1 MFEIPQSRQ
10 ERNTI
15 DMENVEIYKT
25 VVAQQADITSIAC
38 NLLKQKSAPD
48 ADLDVFDGNP
58 LEYHN
63 FITLFHGL
71 AEKQIDDPRGRFRW
85 LAWLI

>member
-38 NLLKQKSAPD
+38 NLLKQQSAPD
-48 ADLDVFDGNP
+48 AIWMFLMEILWN
-58 LEYHN
+58 
-63 FITLFHGL
+63 I
-71 AEKQIDDPRGRFRW
+71 I
-85 LAWLI
+85 IS

>member
-25 VVAQQADITSIAC
+25 VVAQQADITSLPVIC
-38 NLLKQKSAPD
+38 
-48 ADLDVFDGNP
+48 
-58 LEYHN
+58 
-63 FITLFHGL
+63 
-71 AEKQIDDPRGRFRW
+71 
-85 LAWLI
+85 

>member
-1 MFEIPQSRQ
+1 MFDISQSRQ

-15 DMENVEIYKT
+15 DIENEEIYKT

-38 NLLKQKSAPD
+38 NLLKQQSAPD

-63 FITLFHGL
+63 FITLSWTSRE
-71 AEKQIDDPRGRFRW
+71 AN
-85 LAWLI
+85 